1 MAVSGDSASLA
12 FENDAIAAHLK
23 QLHAPLLHNPQ
34 QASVSTVTKV
44 LSEPLSLL
52 GFTTGGPCWSGPK
65 PTVEGRMYFIQY
77 LLPHHINFILDHI
90 VLDWLSALPV
100 TVQSSCFNVYF
111 APSGANDLPGDAD
124 VDIPGCVH
132 LMAIQ
137 TLMDRLTASDFSNN
151 HSFVNSVIFRQLRAN
166 ITSLSLLSRWRAVAA
181 LYSRGRETAKDIHHR
196 TPSPL
201 LQYWQDF
208 ITRLFSIP
216 TRAANAVGQNFTSLP
231 DEFQDR
237 LFFEHQS
244 KLLIEAAE
252 QIGRHFPDET
262 LTTQA
267 LTIAMSKLIV
277 LGQTDIFVT
286 TLLGKTLDP
295 AEGFIGDQST
305 MTIWKSVLGSCST
318 KVVSSIFA
326 SILRWLS
333 QTSQGFSTDA
343 NLTWYIQQCAI
354 FLSRLGYG
362 PDTTLGNAVVEDAL
376 SFGKTYST
384 IVVRVLIC
392 LQSGWPDQKGKCNGV
407 LAKSFKRALSIWSD
421 AHFIRNSV
429 PDYQRLEQMLV
440 IIGYLGANILD
451 EEGTEAIFWSGMSE
465 WLNLTNFDRKKLG
478 LVLAEEVSKVVI
490 ETGKPV
496 DFELDNSDSD
506 INFLRSLTQLR
517 DGQQAVLKHP
527 SSDVKAAEREFDPIS
542 PEETASQTTTST
554 QANVGQ
560 DSEDE
565 EDPDAVV
572 DQFARLETSDISGR
586 SNFIGLHGNITD
598 EDDEDEDDL
607 KPYAMEEESDPDE
620 ELGSLN
626 KPKINPPIF
635 LRDLNQYLRAS
646 EDREKAEIGL
656 AEAENLIRKK
666 AGSLELDEY
675 AERIASTLVT
685 LQDSFEIP
693 KFTEMREKALIA
705 LIVTSPLVVVRL
717 LTTKFYEKSL
727 SLGQRLT
734 ILSALG
740 IAAQELSGHNVISE
754 AKLTTPTSQK
764 QKAQPLSKATTAVGT
779 PASDATMPPATI
791 ESIRSA
797 IALAQT
803 RRFSQKSAV
812 EARRMPAKSNPFSK
826 LAPIFIGNLLGPW
839 GGNRGPGAEQG
850 YDVIRKSPLI
860 LLDRYVATLGVFV
873 YFGGNSPSLIPMTRE
888 LFRFLLALRYYV
900 PTAAQLATLP
910 SGVQQPKVAPPKPL
924 ASGKGS
930 LTDDQFG
937 TMYNGSSSISAPS
950 SIVQLQQAGSTT
962 GAQVS
967 EAGSRLHAL
976 QTISSSS
983 DSGSSSQ
990 SSFRP
995 RIPGYQLSPSLVQTI
1010 LFDILILMNPPS
1022 GTLSDELFV
1031 MEFAQDLAETQAWAA
1046 ELWDHPLDGE
1056 EKTRITYT
1064 HGESLVR
1071 VLLGID
1077 CIQPGLLTI
1086 LLDKIVGYLEDDEDL
1101 PTPKLI
1107 LNQLKWLENVVE
1119 PEQLSSKL
1127 LEVINMTP
1135 LSVQRDVI
1143 VFIPEIIPDSEHKAV
1158 VSGFLEIMESTSS
1171 LVVPILDA
1179 LSNLN
1184 LQVTML
1190 RNARNQVV
1198 EKLES
1203 ADLEDLPVVI
1213 KFLLQTVDPETVE
1226 DVITEIRQ
1234 KLDFKSIRNLQTN
1247 GRSAD
1252 NWKHSSQAQT
1262 PEVLILDALRSGIRY
1277 QKFVASTWFKMLQ
1290 SLTKST
1296 RFKRKVEALVH
1307 KKVIEGA
1314 LTRRLLED
1322 VLTMHGGALRESS
1335 QSFPI
1340 VSRTA
1345 CTLYTYAFY
1354 IFDAYYRQEIIGSLL
1369 VHIGSGSKVEID
1381 SSLAVLHTIV
1391 QVARQSLNEYSAF
1404 IKGVL
1409 DYLDN
1414 LSPEQIRKF
1423 FLVLGLL
1430 AREDEA
1436 SGNTSNLMTDL
1447 NITIRKQI
1455 SNPVE
1460 RYRKMG
1466 VMGAISIV
1474 EAFGTMEYA
1483 SNQGAGSS
1491 SQTANHRQAEYDPL
1505 LKVSVQYLNMIRDAC
1520 QKSPA
1525 CLALT
1530 FDELASLISSKVLDR
1545 KLELWIREEFSDQFA
1560 ATFVCEVKEEMR
1572 LLPSRK
1578 TTLERWMNLDGKEA
1592 ELTIKIIP
1600 TLCADYTAP
1609 DSQSGSMENTPESIV
1624 YLCSLF
1630 KLLQATEKCL
1640 GENGLDDIDGLLG
1653 CSITMFKQEYVENI
1667 TELEQ
1672 ILRHILKAAPGFRP
1686 LEAIGMSSEESSRA
1700 ATRRLADPMVFRSN
1714 AFKGKEAVR
1723 SSEPSSQFSTST
1735 QPTLLCSSNS
1745 SEIVTYESLAP
1756 FLRELEM
1763 DVFNVLRVH
1772 DTITRDVMDE
1782 HQDPDGEKVQL
1793 NYLQLEFLLK
1803 DLQRKV
1809 DLKLGASPSTI
1820 GKKGSTTM
1828 MSNRLLDRM
1837 SSSDFV
1843 HHLLRIIPHLS
1854 VKIGL
1859 MLETISKEDTMEE
1872 DPADM
1877 STVKDCLLIALHIL
1891 IVILSWNELQS
1902 NDQKEIRLEILK
1914 SLAMDQPLEDKKMK
1928 IQESTNLSM
1937 VAAEAFEVIVK
1948 WGPMMPSFDSAAS
1961 WLEVLSKILAL
1972 VPQNPTTWEQASSMA
1987 TQILSAD
1994 WPNAKSIKPDRLAY
2008 VLGEQISKSGDP
2020 MAKIKEY
2027 VSETLPDF
2035 LDGNNVGEDG
2045 ENNYPLLTSNTFTTY
2060 TKVLHIQLSQLVSRF
2075 TEVDFDDTNLAF
2087 EYVTDLTICFQ
2098 KLAAFVKSNDKRE
2111 VLSVTLR
2118 HSRTFMDQFSKRI
2131 LPFMGRHFRGHQHKV
2146 VTIFKSHLQPATRSL
2161 QNVCG
2166 HAKAAKE
2173 KTLMTL
2179 VPSIKKTMETLI
2191 FEVKL
2196 MLENNGAGVAFWL
2209 GNLKHRNLAGQEIS
2223 SQLPPESDDDD
2234 DDEEGLAE
2242 DQGEEMEIDEL
2253 QDDVGISELSA
2264 AGRKRSR
2271 TTKRS
2276 QNDKASSSRKATKPR
2291 KMEDSESNP
2300 RKRSRA
2306 TKRKVQAEEEERR
2319 VHSRSQITNSD
2330 VDSSEDEAHTSVLE
2344 AHHDD
2349 DDEQE
2354 SDVLPEENDEDEQD
2368 EWYERRR
2375 QARNPYIDDAAEE
2388 DDGEDEEEEEEEEED
2403 EEDQII
2409 YEDDD

>member
-44 LSEPLSLL
+44 LSEPLNFL

-111 APSGANDLPGDAD
+111 APSGANDLPGDVD

-151 HSFVNSVIFRQLRAN
+151 HSFVNS
-166 ITSLSLLSRWRAVAA
+166 
-181 LYSRGRETAKDIHHR
+181 
-196 TPSPL
+196 PL
-201 LQYWQDF
+201 E
-208 ITRLFSIP
+208 
-216 TRAANAVGQNFTSLP
+216 G
-231 DEFQDR
+231 
-237 LFFEHQS
+237 
-244 KLLIEAAE
+244 
-252 QIGRHFPDET
+252 FPDEA

-267 LTIAMSKLIV
+267 LTVAVSKLIV

-295 AEGFIGDQST
+295 AEGFIGDQSA

-362 PDTTLGNAVVEDAL
+362 PDTTFGNAVVEDAL

-384 IVVRVLIC
+384 VVVRVLIC
-392 LQSGWPDQKGKCNGV
+392 LQYGWPDQKGKCNDV

-429 PDYQRLEQMLV
+429 PGYQRFIVEQMLV
-440 IIGYLGANILD
+440 TIGYLGANILD

-465 WLNLTNFDRKKLG
+465 WLNLTNFERKKLG

-496 DFELDNSDSD
+496 DFELDNADSD

-527 SSDVKAAEREFDPIS
+527 SSDVKAAEREFAPKS

-554 QANVGQ
+554 QADVGQ

-572 DQFARLETSDISGR
+572 NQFARLETSDNSGR

-598 EDDEDEDDL
+598 EDDEGEDDL

-620 ELGSLN
+620 ELGSLS

-740 IAAQELSGHNVISE
+740 IAAQELSGRNVISE

-850 YDVIRKSPLI
+850 YDVIRKSPLV
-860 LLDRYVATLGVFV
+860 LLDRFVATLGVFV

-967 EAGSRLHAL
+967 EAGTRLHAL

-995 RIPGYQLSPSLVQTI
+995 RIPGYQLSPNLVQTI

-1184 LQVTML
+1184 LQATML

-1252 NWKHSSQAQT
+1252 NWKNSSQAQT
-1262 PEVLILDALRSGIRY
+1262 PEVLILDALRSGIRF

-1290 SLTKST
+1290 SLTRSK
-1296 RFKRKVEALVH
+1296 KVEALVH

-1322 VLTMHGGALRESS
+1322 VLTMHGGALREYMPSVTSISENLLRSS

-1354 IFDAYYRQEIIGSLL
+1354 ISDAYYRQEIIGSLL

-1560 ATFVCEVKEEMR
+1560 ATFVCEVKEEFR

-1600 TLCADYTAP
+1600 ILCADYSAP
-1609 DSQSGSMENTPESIV
+1609 DSQSGSMESTPESIV

-1672 ILRHILKAAPGFRP
+1672 ILRHILKVAPGFRP
-1686 LEAIGMSSEESSRA
+1686 LEAVGMSPEESSRA
-1700 ATRRLADPMVFRSN
+1700 TTRHLADPMAFRSN

-1723 SSEPSSQFSTST
+1723 SSELSSQFNTST

-1809 DLKLGASPSTI
+1809 DLKLGAPPNTI
-1820 GKKGSTTM
+1820 GKKGSTAM

-1854 VKIGL
+1854 VKIRL
-1859 MLETISKEDTMEE
+1859 MLEAISKEDTMEE

-1914 SLAMDQPLEDKKMK
+1914 SLAMDQPLEDKKKK

-1994 WPNAKSIKPDRLAY
+1994 WPNAKSLKPDRLAY
-2008 VLGEQISKSGDP
+2008 VLGEQISKSSDP

-2045 ENNYPLLTSNTFTTY
+2045 ENNHPLLTSNTFTTY

-2075 TEVDFDDTNLAF
+2075 TEVDFDDTSLAF

-2234 DDEEGLAE
+2234 DDDEEGLAE

-2264 AGRKRSR
+2264 TGRKRSR

-2276 QNDKASSSRKATKPR
+2276 QNAKASSSRKATKPR
-2291 KMEDSESNP
+2291 GKEDSESNP

-2330 VDSSEDEAHTSVLE
+2330 VDSSEDEAHASVLE

-2354 SDVLPEENDEDEQD
+2354 SEVLPEENDEDEQD

-2388 DDGEDEEEEEEEEED
+2388 DDGEDEEEDEEEED